1 MQQALSGIVCA
12 AVGLLL
18 TVTTRLAWEIPWDL
32 PRAVLAS
39 AAFAALV
46 LQVDL
51 LWVVV
56 IATALSVVVF

>member
-12 AVGLLL
+12 AVGLML

-46 LQVDL
+46 LQVD
-51 LWVVV
+51 
-56 IATALSVVVF
+56 SYG